1 MADVAE
7 IQYFDVESYIHGSD
21 TYKGIT
27 GVRIRKYIGTLTPV
41 RKEGEL
47 YASGVER
54 SGADQ
59 FPVEIDVES
68 NSMETLFSL
77 VDAAEGTVTFV
88 ARHAGAS
95 AKRQVTITSVSYESA
110 GGSARRDAFGAFTAV
125 GKSYGTVTEAA
136 GS

>member
-77 VDAAEGTVTFV
+77 VDAAGRDDLLLPDGVHFKPEGYALLGKAV
-88 ARHAGAS
+88 ADCIR
-95 AKRQVTITSVSYESA
+95 SVLTDSH
-110 GGSARRDAFGAFTAV
+110 
-125 GKSYGTVTEAA
+125 
-136 GS
+136 